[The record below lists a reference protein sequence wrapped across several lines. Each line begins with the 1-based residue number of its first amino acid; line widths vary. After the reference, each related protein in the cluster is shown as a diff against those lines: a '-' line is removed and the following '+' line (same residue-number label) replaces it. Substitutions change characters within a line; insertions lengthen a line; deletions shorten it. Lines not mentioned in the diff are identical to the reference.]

1 MTKTTTKTTKKKPEP
16 KQIKSRQKHPRNA
29 QDKSKY
35 YVTNEA
41 LLAELHKLQESP
53 VDPKTGTRVIS
64 NELGKMLYAI
74 AKHLTYYWAFK
85 NYPEQLKEDMIS
97 HACYKMI
104 KYINS
109 YNFEYKNPFAYF
121 TQICYNAFL
130 GPIGQYYKD
139 KNMKR
144 DMIINTISEIQSSKY
159 GSMRS
164 TYLNQIQKSLQEF
177 LNELEEQ
184 SKEGEDKED
193 VDDSED

>member
-1 MTKTTTKTTKKKPEP
+1 MIKNTTKGTP
-16 KQIKSRQKHPRNA
+16 KLKRSRNV

-41 LLAELHKLQESP
+41 LLAELKKLKESP
-53 VDPKTGTRVIS
+53 VDPETGTHIVS
-64 NELGKMLYAI
+64 QELGKMLYSI

-85 NYPEQLKEDMIS
+85 NYPESLKEDMIG

-130 GPIGQYYKD
+130 GPISQYYKD

-144 DMIINTISEIQSSKY
+144 DLTINTISEIQSSKY

-164 TYLNQIQKSLQEF
+164 VYLTQIQKNLEEF
-177 LNELEEQ
+177 LKELEE
-184 SKEGEDKED
+184 SSEKESADATS
-193 VDDSED
+193 SEESSEE

>member
-1 MTKTTTKTTKKKPEP
+1 MIANLKRKGP
-16 KQIKSRQKHPRNA
+16 QKGVRRHPRNT

-41 LLAELHKLQESP
+41 LLAELQKLKDSP
-53 VDPKTGTRVIS
+53 VDPETNTHLIS
-64 NELGKMLYAI
+64 QELGKMLYAI

-85 NYPEQLKEDMIS
+85 NYPESLKEDMIG

-109 YNFEYKNPFAYF
+109 YNFKYKNPFAYF

-130 GPIGQYYKD
+130 GPITQYYKD

-144 DMIINTISEIQSSKY
+144 DLIIDTIANMQSSKY

-164 TYLNQIQKSLQEF
+164 AYLSQVQKSLQEF
-177 LNELEEQ
+177 LDELEASSDDE
-184 SKEGEDKED
+184 ENGGGEVNSDD
-193 VDDSED
+193 DDSE

>member
-1 MTKTTTKTTKKKPEP
+1 MKTKTTKKPNI
-16 KQIKSRQKHPRNA
+16 KQRHPRNT

-41 LLAELHKLQESP
+41 LLEELYKLKDSP
-53 VDPKTGTRVIS
+53 EDPTTKTKVIS

-109 YNFEYKNPFAYF
+109 YNFEYKNPFSYF

-130 GPIGQYYKD
+130 GPINQYYKD

-184 SKEGEDKED
+184 SKENEEDED
-193 VDDSED
+193 SDSIEE

>member
-1 MTKTTTKTTKKKPEP
+1 MIKEKTKAIKP
-16 KQIKSRQKHPRNA
+16 KRARNL
-29 QDKSKY
+29 QDKSRY

-41 LLAELHKLQESP
+41 LLAELQKMKESP
-53 VDPKTGTRVIS
+53 VDPETGAHLVS
-64 NELGKMLYAI
+64 QELGKMLYSI

-85 NYPEQLKEDMIS
+85 NYPESLKEDMIS

-130 GPIGQYYKD
+130 GPISQYYKE
-139 KNMKR
+139 KNLKR
-144 DMIINTISEIQSSKY
+144 DLTISTISEIQSSKY

-164 TYLNQIQKSLQEF
+164 TYLTQIQKSLQSFLDE
-177 LNELEEQ
+177 LNE
-184 SKEGEDKED
+184 SKDGEEGEDGNEPDD
-193 VDDSED
+193 VNETE

>member
-1 MTKTTTKTTKKKPEP
+1 MIKDKIKGTP
-16 KQIKSRQKHPRNA
+16 KFKRPRNM

-41 LLAELHKLQESP
+41 LLAELQKLKESP
-53 VDPKTGTRVIS
+53 IDPETGTHLVS
-64 NELGKMLYAI
+64 QELGKMLYSI

-85 NYPEQLKEDMIS
+85 NYPESLKEDMIS

-130 GPIGQYYKD
+130 GPISQYYKD

-144 DMIINTISEIQSSKY
+144 DLTINTISEIQSSKY
-159 GSMRS
+159 GSMKS
-164 TYLNQIQKSLQEF
+164 AYLTQIQKSLEEF
-177 LNELEEQ
+177 LKELEE
-184 SKEGEDKED
+184 SSEKESADAPQTEGSDEE
-193 VDDSED
+193 

>member
-1 MTKTTTKTTKKKPEP
+1 MTKKKTDAVPSKP
-16 KQIKSRQKHPRNA
+16 SKAKHPRNS

-41 LLAELHKLQESP
+41 LLNELNKLKESP
-53 VDPKTGTRVIS
+53 IDPETGTHIVS

-85 NYPEQLKEDMIS
+85 NYPEHLKEDMIS

-109 YNFEYKNPFAYF
+109 YNFKYKNPFAYF

-130 GPIGQYYKD
+130 GPISQYYKD

-164 TYLNQIQKSLQEF
+164 AYLSQIQKSLQEF
-177 LNELEEQ
+177 INELEE
-184 SKEGEDKED
+184 SSRKEAGETTSDEEND
-193 VDDSED
+193 